1 MSQPILHHYPRSP
14 FAEKVRA
21 ILGFKG
27 LRWTSVIIPMI
38 MPKPDVTALTGG
50 YRKTP
55 LLQVGADIYC
65 DTALIADVLERLAPT
80 PTLYPAEAAGLT
92 RIQAQWA
99 DSTLFWTAIAYG
111 FQPAGLQSLFGNQPP
126 EHMKAFMAD
135 RAAFRGNNA
144 PRLRVPEA
152 IGALRLYL
160 EQLEAQLADGR
171 PWLHGKATSL
181 ADFSV
186 YHPLWYI
193 RRQATGV
200 AGILGEHGRVTA
212 WMDRLEALGH
222 GTSEELPSSE
232 AVALAAASTP
242 VSTEGEAF
250 LDLHGLARGERVTVA
265 ATDYGIDPVE
275 GELVLS
281 RPNEIAVRRVD
292 ARAGE
297 VVVHFPRIGFQVQ
310 KVE

>member
-1 MSQPILHHYPRSP
+1 MSQLILHHYPRSP
-14 FAEKVRA
+14 FSEKVRTL
-21 ILGFKG
+21 LGFKG
-27 LRWTSVIIPMI
+27 LRWTSVIIPAI
-38 MPKPDVTALTGG
+38 MPKPDVIALTGG

-55 LLQVGADIYC
+55 LLQIGADIYC

-80 PTLYPAEAAGLT
+80 PTLYPAESAGLA

-99 DSTLFWTAIAYG
+99 DSTLFWTAIAYS
-111 FQPAGLQSLFGNQPP
+111 FQPAGLQSIFGNLPP
-126 EHMKAFMAD
+126 EHLKAFMAD
-135 RAAFRGNNA
+135 RAAFRANA
-144 PRLRVPEA
+144 PRMRVPEA

-160 EQLEAQLADGR
+160 EQLEAQLADDR
-171 PWLHGKATSL
+171 PWLLGKATSL

-193 RRQATGV
+193 RQAAGV
-200 AGILGEHGRVTA
+200 AGILESYPHLTA
-212 WMDRLEALGH
+212 WMERVQALGH
-222 GTSEELPSSE
+222 GTSEKMESGE
-232 AVALAAASTP
+232 AVALAASSTP

-265 ATDYGIDPVE
+265 ATDYGVDPVE
-275 GELVLS
+275 GALVLS
-281 RPNEIAVRRVD
+281 RPNELAVRRVD

-297 VVVHFPRIGFQVQ
+297 VVVHFPRLGFQVQ